1 MWTYVVVAVV
11 TAVIVSVAWILLL
24 KKVMKNFSEDYE
36 KDYEEWKEEL
46 KHEEERREREVDWE
60 RNYREEQEKEWREG
74 RKENILESMEAL
86 FKMFLFGYKNAGV
99 PTMQAFFKAVRDSI
113 YFASIV
119 TYTGGRVTG
128 DFDFRTVFFDD
139 NELFEHLSEKFPE
152 VFKDFTLKD
161 FYTKSENED
170 REDGIIDRDED
181 EEWNIV
187 KKLTAKYES

>member
-24 KKVMKNFSEDYE
+24 RKVMNNASKEFSQEFE
-36 KDYEEWKEEL
+36 EEL
-46 KHEEERREREVDWE
+46 KDQEERRKREVDRE

-86 FKMFLFGYKNAGV
+86 FKMFFLGYENAGV

-113 YFASIV
+113 YFASCV
-119 TYTGGRVTG
+119 TYRGIG
-128 DFDFRTVFFDD
+128 DFNTVVFDD
-139 NELFEHLSEKFPE
+139 DELFEHLSEKFPE

>member
-24 KKVMKNFSEDYE
+24 RKVMNNASKEFSQEFE
-36 KDYEEWKEEL
+36 EEL
-46 KHEEERREREVDWE
+46 KDQEERRKREVDRE
-60 RNYREEQEKEWREG
+60 INYREEQEKEWREG

-113 YFASIV
+113 YFASWV
-119 TYTGGRVTG
+119 TYTGRHFG
-128 DFDFRTVFFDD
+128 DFDFRTVLFDD
-139 NELFEHLSEKFPE
+139 NELFEHLSEKFPDA
-152 VFKDFTLKD
+152 FKDFTLKD
-161 FYTKSENED
+161 FYTKSENKD
-170 REDGIIDRDED
+170 REDGISYRDED

>member
-24 KKVMKNFSEDYE
+24 KKVMNNFSEEYSQE
-36 KDYEEWKEEL
+36 LQEAKEEQ
-46 KHEEERREREVDWE
+46 REREVDWE

-113 YFASIV
+113 YFASWV
-119 TYTGGRVTG
+119 TYTGRHFG
-128 DFDFRTVFFDD
+128 DFNFRTVLFDD
-139 NELFEHLSEKFPE
+139 NELFEHLSEKFPDA
-152 VFKDFTLKD
+152 FKDFTLKD
-161 FYTKSENED
+161 FYTKSENKD
-170 REDGIIDRDED
+170 SEDGISYRDED

>member
-24 KKVMKNFSEDYE
+24 RKVMNNASKEFSQEFE
-36 KDYEEWKEEL
+36 EEL
-46 KHEEERREREVDWE
+46 KDQEERRKREVDRE
-60 RNYREEQEKEWREG
+60 INYREEQEKEWREG

-139 NELFEHLSEKFPE
+139 NELFEHLSEKFPDA
-152 VFKDFTLKD
+152 FKDFTLKD
-161 FYTKSENED
+161 FYTKSEKKD
-170 REDGIIDRDED
+170 REDGIFYRDGD

>member
-24 KKVMKNFSEDYE
+24 KKVMNNFSEE
-36 KDYEEWKEEL
+36 SSQELEEEL
-46 KHEEERREREVDWE
+46 KHEKERREREVDRE

-99 PTMQAFFKAVRDSI
+99 PAMQAFFKAVRDSI
-113 YFASIV
+113 YFASCV
-119 TYTGGRVTG
+119 TYTGIG
-128 DFDFRTVFFDD
+128 DFNTVVFDKD
-139 NELFEHLSEKFPE
+139 ELFEHLSEKFPE

-161 FYTKSENED
+161 FYTKSENKD
-170 REDGIIDRDED
+170 REDGITDRDED

-187 KKLTAKYES
+187 KKLTSKYES